1 MIFIKGLKNPESP
14 VLLPNGELLIVEMH
28 ENRGWIAKII
38 KNGKKKEVIAKTGRP
53 NGLAVDKDS
62 IIWVAESVNPPSLI
76 RLNPENKAKE
86 YITNYKGQPFLF
98 PNDLCIG
105 PDGAIYMT
113 DSGISYRDWMKNK
126 SRYKELSINGCIY
139 KIDKITKDIK
149 KIDSGI
155 KFANGIAFGPNNYLY
170 VSETITGN
178 IFRYKL
184 SNGIIGKKEEFGN
197 VLLKSELD
205 VKEFRGPDGM
215 AFDNNGNLFVA
226 VCGLRN
232 ITILNKNGLLVKR
245 LKILGKSPTNICFG
259 PFGKRIIYITEQELG
274 QVELYKVNVDGFN
287 LFK

>member
-1 MIFIKGLKNPESP
+1 
-14 VLLPNGELLIVEMH
+14 
-28 ENRGWIAKII
+28 
-38 KNGKKKEVIAKTGRP
+38 
-53 NGLAVDKDS
+53 
-62 IIWVAESVNPPSLI
+62 
-76 RLNPENKAKE
+76 
-86 YITNYKGQPFLF
+86 
-98 PNDLCIG
+98 
-105 PDGAIYMT
+105 MT
-113 DSGISYRDWMKNK
+113 DSGISYRDWIKNK

-170 VSETITGN
+170 ISETITGN

-184 SNGIIGKKEEFGN
+184 SNGIIGKKEKFGN

-205 VKEFRGPDGM
+205 VKEFRGPDGI

-259 PFGKRIIYITEQELG
+259 PFGKGIIYITEQELG
-274 QVELYKVNVDGFN
+274 QVELYEVNVDGFN